1 MTRFPLLL
9 ECCISFSKMLV
20 FHAIIEI
27 KMKLGYNKF
36 NSVKRNSC
44 FNSHT
49 RSSETVN
56 APRLSKLKPQKKLS
70 NELKGKKRTYNWDLL
85 IMHIAVS

>member
-1 MTRFPLLL
+1 MFLFIGMLYFIFKNAR
-9 ECCISFSKMLV
+9 ISF
-20 FHAIIEI
+20 AIIEI

-56 APRLSKLKPQKKLS
+56 APRLSKLTPQKKLS
-70 NELKGKKRTYNWDLL
+70 NELKGKKKIYNSDLM